1 MKGEERRRSKWA
13 ELRDEESPSKGTEG
27 EEGSSGGKVVAG
39 LPSVSL
45 ILRVL
50 ALLGACSW
58 AFDDRETR
66 SEHARSRA
74 GSFLNANDPA
84 GAFWYVLDNPFG
96 PDCKRDNAWA
106 FWD

>member
-84 GAFWYVLDNPFG
+84 GSS
-96 PDCKRDNAWA
+96 
-106 FWD
+106 